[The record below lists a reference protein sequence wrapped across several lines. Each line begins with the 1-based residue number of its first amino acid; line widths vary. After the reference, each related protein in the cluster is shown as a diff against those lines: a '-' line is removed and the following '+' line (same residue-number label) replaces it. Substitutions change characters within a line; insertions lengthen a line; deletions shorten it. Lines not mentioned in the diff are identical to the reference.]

1 MTTDDKSEYETE
13 YETDYEDQD
22 KKEKVRCVYLLRSY
36 LQFLSI
42 NCYLHKVLLILKSF
56 KYL

>member
-1 MTTDDKSEYETE
+1 MTDDESQSETEYETE
-13 YETDYEDQD
+13 YE
-22 KKEKVRCVYLLRSY
+22 RCVYLLRSY